1 MTKGD
6 RSSHLT
12 ISSTQVRFE
21 ALIAQEFGH
30 TEVRR
35 RVSPAAIRRPRLH
48 DPATP
53 VAWAAAAARRVAR
66 GAAPDQVIAGLG
78 DLGAFCVAIGSL
90 ALLEF
95 RGAELEARRDQLEV
109 ADPFEVRAHA
119 AHLLPLVVASYASRA
134 PKWWPFGRRRFAEQV
149 LHRLAIPET

>member
-1 MTKGD
+1 MTRGD

-21 ALIAQEFGH
+21 SLIAREFGH

-35 RVSPAAIRRPRLH
+35 LVSPVALQRPH
-48 DPATP
+48 PHHPATP

-66 GAAPDQVIAGLG
+66 GATPDHVIAGLG

-95 RGAELEARRDQLEV
+95 RGTELAARREQLEL
-109 ADPFEVRAHA
+109 ADTAEVRAHA
-119 AHLLPLVVASYASRA
+119 AHLLPLVVASYAARA

-149 LHRLAIPET
+149 LQRLAVPEV

>member
-1 MTKGD
+1 MTRGD

-21 ALIAQEFGH
+21 SLIAQEFGH

-35 RVSPAAIRRPRLH
+35 LVSPAYLRRPRLH

-66 GAAPDQVIAGLG
+66 GTSPTDVVAGLG
-78 DLGAFCVAIGSL
+78 DLGVFCVAIGSL
-90 ALLEF
+90 ALLGFE
-95 RGAELEARRDQLEV
+95 GEQLVERREQLEV
-109 ADPFEVRAHA
+109 ASSAELREHTAT
-119 AHLLPLVVASYASRA
+119 LLPLVVGSYAARA
-134 PKWWPFGRRRFAEQV
+134 PKRWVFGRRRFAEQV
-149 LHRLAIPET
+149 LQRLAVPEA

>member
-1 MTKGD
+1 MTRGD

-21 ALIAQEFGH
+21 SLIAHEFGH

-35 RVSPAAIRRPRLH
+35 LVSPVALHRPH
-48 DPATP
+48 PHHPATP

-66 GAAPDQVIAGLG
+66 GTSPDHVVAGLG

-95 RGAELEARRDQLEV
+95 RGAELEARREDLEL
-109 ADPFEVRAHA
+109 ADPAEVRAHA
-119 AHLLPLVVASYASRA
+119 AHLLPLVVASYAARA
-134 PKWWPFGRRRFAEQV
+134 PKWWLFGRRRFAEQV
-149 LHRLAIPET
+149 LQRLAVPEA